1 VSLDLNWRK
10 TLSALGSAEAI
21 VSDEHKPWQVAID
34 KRGAWLTWAK
44 GEAWMPLATLQDV
57 RCDLEALVLD
67 EFADPLR
74 LTGYRKQS
82 QCLGVRLGQET
93 VQVRVNDCWVS
104 VPTQI
109 VVEAARLLRIQ
120 QRDRLRL
127 GGGRWLNKS

>member
-1 VSLDLNWRK
+1 
-10 TLSALGSAEAI
+10 
-21 VSDEHKPWQVAID
+21 
-34 KRGAWLTWAK
+34 
-44 GEAWMPLATLQDV
+44 
-57 RCDLEALVLD
+57 
-67 EFADPLR
+67 
-74 LTGYRKQS
+74 
-82 QCLGVRLGQET
+82 